1 MKKILALA
9 LALVLALSLAACG
22 GKDAPKP
29 SGNNDPGDTPPA
41 STQQEPATPGP
52 GTDEPDDSGEEQAAA
67 SWPTADYITD
77 AMNYTG
83 TGTIT
88 RVSDETEWAGTKC
101 FYVYVNESSLEDVGN
116 YITSLKAQG
125 FEYFNPLTH
134 TSEDEPEPEFDFYDS
149 FEWKGQSS
157 EGDYLEIELKGKTE
171 DTYWADSDWN
181 KHPYSFNL
189 KITLFEENWYS
200 ETGQ

>member
-1 MKKILALA
+1 MKKMLA
-9 LALVLALSLAACG
+9 LALVLVMAFSLTACG
-22 GKDAPKP
+22 GKDKPKP
-29 SGNNDPGDTPPA
+29 SGGDDKPSASQQQDTPA
-41 STQQEPATPGP
+41 P
-52 GTDEPDDSGEEQAAA
+52 GTDKPDGSGEEQAAA

-101 FYVYVNESSLEDVGN
+101 IYVYVNESSLEDVGN

-125 FEYFNPLTH
+125 FEYFNPLTQ
-134 TSEDEPEPEFDFYDS
+134 TSEDEPELEFDDFYDN

-157 EGDYLEIELKGKTE
+157 EGDYLEIELKEKTE
-171 DTYWADSDWN
+171 DTHWTDSDWN

-189 KITLFEENWYS
+189 KITLFEENCYS